1 MLLLTLAATAQ
12 KKAVTGTVTD
22 TNKEPLIGATV
33 REAGTTNGTLT
44 NFDGNFTLNVADG
57 ATLEVSYVGYTS
69 AKIKASFG
77 SPNLVSLK
85 DDAALLDEVVITG
98 YTGTQVRSRSTNS
111 IAKVDNKKLTVG
123 VFSNPGQALS
133 GAVSG

>member
-12 KKAVTGTVTD
+12 KKAVTGKVTD

-98 YTGTQVRSRSTNS
+98 YTGTQVHRFVPEAPTPLP
-111 IAKVDNKKLTVG
+111 K
-123 VFSNPGQALS
+123 
-133 GAVSG
+133 